1 MRKNSYHTTDQ
12 TMQAQNWEMEVT
24 SYACAIFLSFQHKV
38 LSFVG
43 VINFSK
49 INTFSEEQLT
59 SFQNEV
65 RFTNCACG
73 CSLVLEDI
81 R

>member
-1 MRKNSYHTTDQ
+1 
-12 TMQAQNWEMEVT
+12 MEVT

-65 RFTNCACG
+65 RFTNCAYG
-73 CSLVLEDI
+73 CS
-81 R
+81 